1 MATYSRPPVGDDL
14 SNISF
19 GNVHHHQGQPTDP
32 PHTGSTVPMPSTFS
46 PTPSVANLH
55 SGQPSPSLG
64 YAIENLPQETI
75 SYSAGIP
82 LLPHYLAMQDAEVDT
97 CSRFYVPAAASSIN
111 VAQNEV
117 LGFRRDELLGIFD
130 DSFPTE
136 SERLGTPHTIN
147 SSVYDFFTGMKKRV
161 ANTILGSRVTF
172 TSPAGVPTTGYFIQ
186 PRDYHLLY
194 NILNGYKNLYE
205 KVVLELAGLPLVLPK
220 WARNDIPAQV
230 WTAGKFE
237 LFAVKYRE
245 ELETFL
251 HLCYTYRHTMGAQL
265 PPSNPQVKS

>member
-32 PHTGSTVPMPSTFS
+32 PHTGSTAPMPSTFS

-82 LLPHYLAMQDAEVDT
+82 LLPHYLAMPDAEVNT
-97 CSRFYVPAAASSIN
+97 RSRFYVPAAASSIN

-117 LGFRRDELLGIFD
+117 LGFRRDDLLGIFD

-147 SSVYDFFTGMKKRV
+147 SSVYNFFTGMKKRV
-161 ANTILGSRVTF
+161 ANTILGLRVTF
-172 TSPAGVPTTGYFIQ
+172 TSPAGVQTTGYFIQ
-186 PRDYHLLY
+186 L
-194 NILNGYKNLYE
+194 
-205 KVVLELAGLPLVLPK
+205 
-220 WARNDIPAQV
+220 
-230 WTAGKFE
+230 
-237 LFAVKYRE
+237 
-245 ELETFL
+245 
-251 HLCYTYRHTMGAQL
+251 
-265 PPSNPQVKS
+265 